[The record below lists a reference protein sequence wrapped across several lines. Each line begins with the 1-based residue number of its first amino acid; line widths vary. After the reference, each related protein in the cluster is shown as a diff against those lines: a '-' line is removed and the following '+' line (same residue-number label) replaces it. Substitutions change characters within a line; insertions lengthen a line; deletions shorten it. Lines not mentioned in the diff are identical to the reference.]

1 VKYRTTRQ
9 AGQDIIDIYVQG
21 AAAFGIDQAERYHE
35 GLVKAFELLAE
46 NPLLAR
52 ERKEFDPPVRL
63 HPCQA
68 HMIAYITRPP
78 DGILIVRVLHGRRA
92 WERHLT

>member
-1 VKYRTTRQ
+1 MKYKTTRQ
-9 AGQDIIDIYVQG
+9 ADQDIIDIYVHG
-21 AAAFGIDQAERYHE
+21 AATFGIDHAERYHQ
-35 GLVKAFELLAE
+35 GLVKAFEILAE

-52 ERKEFDPPVRL
+52 ERSEFDPAVRL

-68 HMIAYITRPP
+68 HMIAYIARPE
-78 DGILIVRVLHGRRA
+78 GILIVRVLHGRRA